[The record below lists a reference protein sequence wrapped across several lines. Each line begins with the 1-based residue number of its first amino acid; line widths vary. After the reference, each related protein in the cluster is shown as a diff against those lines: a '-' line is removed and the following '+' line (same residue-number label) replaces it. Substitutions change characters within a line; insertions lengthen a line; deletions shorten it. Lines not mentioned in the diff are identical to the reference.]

1 MSTPLMTPD
10 DTQANRRIW
19 AEWLRRPDWRTIP
32 DRSRRHRSRRGPPT
46 PWDAGYELAYTHWP
60 LSRAVI
66 EEFSDSVA
74 IEDEIM
80 LGCYGLNENGLFD
93 AAELP
98 DAIRRTIL
106 LAAQAARSALPYSDR
121 NAEDARNVME
131 EFASDFTWSV
141 FTLSHTLLDIWEY
154 DPSLM
159 RGAILAPDDTARL
172 IADIL
177 DAAPPTLLDPA
188 FVEI

>member
-19 AEWLRRPDWRTIP
+19 AQWLRRPDWRTIP
-32 DRSRRHRSRRGPPT
+32 NHSGSEREGPPT
-46 PWDAGYELAYTHWP
+46 PWNAGYELAYAYWP
-60 LSRAVI
+60 LSQDVI
-66 EEFSDSVA
+66 REFSHSID

-98 DAIRRTIL
+98 DAIRRTVL
-106 LAAQAARSALPYSDR
+106 LAAQAARSALPYTSR
-121 NAEDARNVME
+121 EAEDARNVME
-131 EFASDFTWSV
+131 DFAINSTWSV

-159 RGAILAPDDTARL
+159 RGAILDPDDTARL

-188 FVEI
+188 FAEF

>member
-1 MSTPLMTPD
+1 MSTPLLTPD

-19 AEWLRRPDWRTIP
+19 AQWLRRPDWRTIP
-32 DRSRRHRSRRGPPT
+32 NRSGSRQRAPT
-46 PWDAGYELAYTHWP
+46 PWNVGYELAYAHWP
-60 LSRAVI
+60 LSHAVI
-66 EEFSDSVA
+66 EEFSDSIE

-106 LAAQAARSALPYSDR
+106 LAAQAARSAPPYTNR
-121 NAEDARNVME
+121 EAEDARNVME
-131 EFASDFTWSV
+131 DFAINSTWSV

-159 RGAILAPDDTARL
+159 RGAILDPDDTARL

-188 FVEI
+188 FTEF

>member
-32 DRSRRHRSRRGPPT
+32 NHSGSEREGQPT
-46 PWDAGYELAYTHWP
+46 PWHAGYELAYAYWP
-60 LSRAVI
+60 LSQEVVQ
-66 EEFSDSVA
+66 EFSDSIE

-80 LGCYGLNENGLFD
+80 FGCYGLNENGLFD

-106 LAAQAARSALPYSDR
+106 MASPGGPFRLALLRPRRRGRPQCDR
-121 NAEDARNVME
+121 GIR
-131 EFASDFTWSV
+131 
-141 FTLSHTLLDIWEY
+141 H
-154 DPSLM
+154 
-159 RGAILAPDDTARL
+159 RL
-172 IADIL
+172 HLVRIHL
-177 DAAPPTLLDPA
+177 VP
-188 FVEI
+188 